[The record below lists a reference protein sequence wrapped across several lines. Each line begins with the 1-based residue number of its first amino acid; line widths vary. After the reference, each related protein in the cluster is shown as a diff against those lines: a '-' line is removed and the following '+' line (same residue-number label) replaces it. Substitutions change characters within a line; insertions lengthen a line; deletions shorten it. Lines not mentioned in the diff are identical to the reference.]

1 MKKLWS
7 YIKNSPTCT
16 ALIVYVGLGLGWNY
30 VCNPDCGFVFRV
42 SALQA
47 VLPSILIWFWVAM
60 KNEAKIVPNYTA
72 EEKARV
78 LARTQPSKGGKEF

>member
-1 MKKLWS
+1 MKNLWNV
-7 YIKNSPTCT
+7 IKNSPTYA
-16 ALIVYVGLGLGWNY
+16 ALLLYAFIGLGFNY
-30 VCNPDCGFVFRV
+30 VCNPDCGFVFKM

-47 VLPSILIWFWVAM
+47 VLPSLLVWFWIAM

-78 LARTQPSKGGKEF
+78 LARTQPSKDGKEF